1 MIGTVLVL
9 GGGGFSVLDEASPID
24 DYLLRLTG
32 KDDSKVCFVPTA
44 SGDADPY
51 IERFFN
57 AFQDRAQTSVLSLF
71 CHDPWGYADPT
82 MLLTQ
87 DIVYVGGGSTA
98 NLLAVWRL
106 HGLPDILQTA
116 AANGTVLA
124 GISAGMNCWFDASS
138 TDSYGP
144 LAPLPDGLGLLPGS
158 ACPHYLEEPDRRDQ
172 YLGWVA
178 SGALPSGYAVDQHTA
193 LLFRDGRFVEA
204 VSELGD
210 HPAYRVERGSNGAKE
225 TELPVRLLAS

>member
-9 GGGGFSVLDEASPID
+9 GGGGFSVLDEASALD
-24 DYLLRLTG
+24 DYLLQLTG
-32 KDDSKVCFVPTA
+32 KDDPKVCFVPTA

-51 IERFFN
+51 IERFLN

-71 CHDPWGYADPT
+71 CRDPWGYADPT

-106 HGLPDILQTA
+106 HGLPHILQTA

-210 HPAYRVERGSNGAKE
+210 HPAYRVERGPSGAVE
-225 TELPVRLLAS
+225 TELPVRLLA